1 MLKKKKLNK
10 RELDVLEVLWNT
22 DKSLS
27 ANEIA
32 DISEISKKIVL
43 PVLKQ
48 LLNKKYIEVEDTI
61 LIGKTLA
68 RKYRSTLDKE
78 EFILSYYDLN
88 VDNLLSHFLSKEKD
102 PDVIPNIEKL
112 IEEKKSQLKEDENQ

>member
-32 DISEISKKIVL
+32 DISEISKNTVL